1 MKYSL
6 FILFSLLLN
15 VYSIH
20 TLADTEEIVC
30 LKTDKIRSV
39 DFKKD
44 FMIFEMQKKNKYNV
58 TCRGPGNLNFEN
70 PLIIEPQKIGNKI
83 CSNDVLKLRHKT
95 CFIDTIIAHED
106 IDKES

>member
-15 VYSIH
+15 ASSTHI
-20 TLADTEEIVC
+20 LADTEEIVC

-58 TCRGPGNLNFEN
+58 TCRGPGNLNLS
-70 PLIIEPQKIGNKI
+70 LIHI
-83 CSNDVLKLRHKT
+83 
-95 CFIDTIIAHED
+95 
-106 IDKES
+106 